1 MLTMNPALFRPVL
14 ATSIFLLGLL
24 AAALQLGPVWMKLA
38 PAGSLA
44 GWLPANNGQV
54 AVVPFLVVIALTCM
68 ALLALL
74 VPDRGA
80 VAPEVSQAMP
90 VPQAH
95 EVRALAA
102 EPEEELSNNLDRI
115 LAMLNSHSELSRIY
129 SLNLEHAGRNLI
141 ASTSPEQLR
150 IAIGF
155 LVAENNKMRKETGEL
170 QTNLNDAQ
178 ERIEM
183 LRSNLHHAEVTG
195 MRDGLT
201 GVWNRRAFDTMADQQ
216 VAQSP
221 LRNRA
226 LSLAMV
232 DIDHFK
238 QVNDK
243 FGHQV
248 GDEVLK
254 LVANTLQRNLK
265 GRDFVARYGG
275 EEFAIIL
282 PQTELDA
289 AVKVAQQIREH
300 LGKLRYISPQHNE
313 SIGAITASFGV
324 VQLKSGEGK
333 RGFIQRADAKLYEAK
348 HSGRNRVCA

>member
-1 MLTMNPALFRPVL
+1 MLTLNSNLLRPAL
-14 ATSIFLLGLL
+14 AGSILLLGFL
-24 AAALQLGPVWMKLA
+24 AAALQLGPVWAKLA
-38 PAGSLA
+38 PVDMLRE
-44 GWLPANNGQV
+44 WLPAQSGQV
-54 AVVPFLVVIALTCM
+54 AVVPFLVVIALTCT

-74 VPDRGA
+74 VPDRPPAEPAGTPTIA
-80 VAPEVSQAMP
+80 APQ
-90 VPQAH
+90 PQ
-95 EVRALAA
+95 EVRAAAA

-115 LAMLNSHSELSRIY
+115 LGLLNSHSELSRVY
-129 SLNLEHAGRNLI
+129 SLTLEHAGRNLI
-141 ASTSPEQLR
+141 ESTSPEQLR

-170 QTNLNDAQ
+170 QSNLRDSQ

-195 MRDGLT
+195 MRDALT
-201 GVWNRRAFDTMADQQ
+201 GVWNRRAFDTMIDQQ

-238 QVNDK
+238 QINDK
-243 FGHQV
+243 FGHQI

-254 LVANTLQRNLK
+254 LVASTLQRNLK

-275 EEFAIIL
+275 EEFSIIL
-282 PQTELDA
+282 PQTQLDS
-289 AVKVAQQIREH
+289 AVKVAQQIREQ
-300 LGKLRYISPQHNE
+300 LAKLRYVSPQHNE
-313 SIGAITASFGV
+313 SIGSITASFGV
-324 VQLKSGEGK
+324 VQLKPSEGK
-333 RGFIQRADAKLYEAK
+333 RSFIQRADSKLYEAK
-348 HSGRNRVCA
+348 HSGRNRVCS